1 MGNNCTPEQE
11 SFYNQNL
18 ANPALPN
25 YSIDPLLTR
34 YLYQNTAEHLRSHY
48 LDVRGSLTPA
58 QLADFDRSLQS
69 TFGNNRTVAFGSV
82 GVVALA
88 LSLFFDVLGTQLRQG
103 TNETTDPVRQIISDQ
118 DNEDSDLGVII
129 SDYLKLVPQVANH
142 PERMKSVTAFYENR
156 LREALLNNTWS
167 SPMNDIEQLFYDS
180 TWSRL
185 MNTTKSS
192 KERTDHGSDKGLRQ
206 FLNGLYFHAHLMV
219 HFHRIHRNS
228 SNLPSTLMTEYAS
241 RNSGQVVMSIFWALL
256 LSIAE
261 NPNVPIEA
269 KGADSDC
276 LFWTSLHVYL
286 KQLAPFESILYPPSS
301 LSAKEGD
308 FILTP

>member
-34 YLYQNTAEHLRSHY
+34 YLHQNTSEHLRYHY

-103 TNETTDPVRQIISDQ
+103 TNETTDPIRQIFRDQ

-156 LREALLNNTWS
+156 LREALLNNTWY
-167 SPMNDIEQLFYDS
+167 SPKRATIPS
-180 TWSRL
+180 
-185 MNTTKSS
+185 KSLPA
-192 KERTDHGSDKGLRQ
+192 SDKGLRQ
-206 FLNGLYFHAHLMV
+206 FLNGLYFHAHLLV

-228 SNLPSTLMTEYAS
+228 SNLPSTLMIEYAS
-241 RNSGQVVMSIFWALL
+241 SKSVEVAMSIITASL

-286 KQLAPFESILYPPSS
+286 KQLAPFQSMQYPPSS

>member
-142 PERMKSVTAFYENR
+142 PERMKSVTALYENR
-156 LREALLNNTWS
+156 LREALLNNTWY
-167 SPMNDIEQLFYDS
+167 SPKRATIPS
-180 TWSRL
+180 
-185 MNTTKSS
+185 KSLPA
-192 KERTDHGSDKGLRQ
+192 SDKELRP
-206 FLNGLYFHAHLMV
+206 FWNGLYFQAHLLV
-219 HFHRIHRNS
+219 HLHRIHRNS
-228 SNLPSTLMTEYAS
+228 STLPSSLITEYALVKKGEVAVEFITAS
-241 RNSGQVVMSIFWALL
+241 LK
-256 LSIAE
+256 SIAE

-269 KGADSDC
+269 KGAEPPC
-276 LFWTSLHVYL
+276 LFFTAHTVLG
-286 KQLAPFESILYPPSS
+286 KQLTPLELMRDPPSS
-301 LSAKEGD
+301 LYAEDGD